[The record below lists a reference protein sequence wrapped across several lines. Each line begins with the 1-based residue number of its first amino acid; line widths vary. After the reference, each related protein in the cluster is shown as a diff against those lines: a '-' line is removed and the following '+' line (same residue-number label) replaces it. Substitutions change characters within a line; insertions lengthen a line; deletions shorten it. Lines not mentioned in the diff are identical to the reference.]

1 MYGGRVCVVR
11 RGLSEWPKSQI
22 LKGNKD
28 TITKRIEGVLQRGY
42 FIQGPQGGDEP
53 DILGS

>member
-1 MYGGRVCVVR
+1 MVR